1 MKELSIE
8 NRKARFDYEW
18 LDTWIAGMVL
28 SGTEVKSIRAGMV
41 DFNGAWCEIF
51 NGELICHG
59 LYIKESNLAFTHKAT
74 QDRKLLITKKE
85 IKKITRIMDKGLTLV
100 PVRIF
105 CSKSG
110 YLKIVVALC
119 KGKKNWDKRETI
131 KKRDLEREIKD
142 Q

>member
-41 DFNGAWCEIF
+41 DFNGAWCEIV
-51 NGELICHG
+51 NGELICHS
-59 LYIKESNLAFTHKAT
+59 LYVKESNLAFTHKAT

-105 CSKSG
+105 CAKSG
-110 YLKIVVALC
+110 YLKIVIALC

-131 KKRDLEREIKD
+131 KKRDLERETHE
-142 Q
+142 